1 MAIVVVIIPVAVAV
15 PPMFMFIP
23 PAMAAVP
30 APLSCFVQLLAPAI
44 GLPARGAMMF
54 DRFMQPVIGTRHSPL
69 AIIVIGAQLG
79 RPGEKQASRQ
89 SNGGEKQSF
98 EQLAPA
104 CEMNFH
110 SLSLLNPPWLGWG
123 TLRLVKHDPGEKVA
137 ESC

>member
-15 PPMFMFIP
+15 PPMLVFVP
-23 PAMAAVP
+23 PTMVAVP

-104 CEMNFH
+104 CEMNIH

-123 TLRLVKHDPGEKVA
+123 MLQQVKHETPEKVA